1 MSTSDGGLR
10 PGILAAL
17 LIPFALLAT
26 LNSAGYRYGA
36 SDQAFYV
43 PAALKSANPA
53 LYPRDGAL
61 IQSQAKLTI
70 IDEVMGQ
77 LSRAGVPL
85 PAAFAALQ
93 VTTLALLALAAI
105 RLANSFY
112 RTRWA
117 VIAFLAAL
125 TLRHAII
132 QSGTN
137 TLEGYFHPRQL
148 AFAIAALGL
157 GSFMRGRY
165 AAMWTLIVVAG
176 AVHPTTALWFA
187 VWVGAASFVAEPR
200 LRMPLAVLV
209 GIGTLS
215 AGWALTLGPLAG
227 RFVTMD
233 DEWLATLADKGYL
246 FPLAWPLA
254 AWLVN
259 LAYIPLI
266 AGLYAYRRRCGLLAP
281 REPAL
286 VAGCLTLVVIFLS
299 TLPFNAARVAFAIQL
314 QPARVF
320 WMLDLL
326 AVIYVVWVA
335 AEGGS
340 RAVPMSRRAAIAALT
355 IVMLSTMR
363 GVYIKTVEFPGRR
376 VAQIDLQD
384 NDWGR
389 VMAWARASP
398 VTSGWLADPEHAV
411 RYGTSLRVAGERDVC
426 VEAIKDRAIGMYD
439 RGMAMRTRERVT
451 AVGDFQTLTPER
463 ARALAQQYDLTYLVT
478 EQALALPVAFSS
490 GDLRVYALR

>member
-1 MSTSDGGLR
+1 MSSSEGTLR
-10 PGILAAL
+10 PGIVAAVFV
-17 LIPFALLAT
+17 PFVLLAT

-43 PAALKSANPA
+43 PAALKSANPS

-70 IDEVMGQ
+70 VDEVIGQ
-77 LSRAGVPL
+77 LARAHVPL

-93 VTTLALLALAAI
+93 IATLALLALAAI
-105 RLANSFY
+105 RLARSFY

-117 VIAFLAAL
+117 GIALLAAL

-148 AFAIAALGL
+148 AFAIGALAI
-157 GSFMRGRY
+157 GSFIRGRY
-165 AAMWTLIVVAG
+165 AAMWALVVIAG

-187 VWVGAASFVAEPR
+187 IWVGIASLVAEPR
-200 LRMPLAVLV
+200 LRMPLAALV
-209 GIGTLS
+209 AVGALA
-215 AGWALTLGPLAG
+215 AGWALTFGPFAG

-233 DEWLATLADKGYL
+233 EEWLATLTDKGYL
-246 FPLAWPLA
+246 FPLAWPLS

-266 AGLYAYRRRCGLLAP
+266 VGLYAYRRKCGVLAP
-281 REPAL
+281 REQAL

-299 TLPFNAARVAFAIQL
+299 TLPFNAARLAFAIQL
-314 QPARVF
+314 QPARIF

-326 AVIYVVWVA
+326 AVIYVVWMA

-340 RAVPMSRRAAIAALT
+340 RVVATSRRATIAALAIIT
-355 IVMLSTMR
+355 LSTMR

-376 VAQIDLQD
+376 IAQIGLQD

-398 VTSGWLADPEHAV
+398 ITSGWLADPEHAV

-439 RGMAMRTRERVT
+439 RGMAMRTRDRVA
-451 AVGDFQTLTPER
+451 AVGDFHMLTPER
-463 ARALAQQYDLTYLVT
+463 ARALAQQYDLHYLVS
-478 EQALALPVAFSS
+478 EQELSLPIAFRS